1 LKKGRACV
9 IRIKWLEGPDDLT
22 DAYRVRFQVFVK
34 EQNVPPELEIDDMDK
49 IARHILVYMNS
60 SPIGTGRLFVQN
72 GKCYLGR
79 IAVLREYR
87 KQHIGT
93 LIVKSLLQ
101 KAFNSG
107 IDEVHIHA
115 QIWVQDFYKK
125 LGFIPYGKPFYEAGI
140 EHISMVAYRPDS
152 QDNSNSLLNET
163 L

>member
-60 SPIGTGRLFVQN
+60 SPIGTGRLFVQD

-101 KAFNSG
+101 KAFNS
-107 IDEVHIHA
+107 
-115 QIWVQDFYKK
+115 
-125 LGFIPYGKPFYEAGI
+125 
-140 EHISMVAYRPDS
+140 
-152 QDNSNSLLNET
+152 
-163 L
+163 